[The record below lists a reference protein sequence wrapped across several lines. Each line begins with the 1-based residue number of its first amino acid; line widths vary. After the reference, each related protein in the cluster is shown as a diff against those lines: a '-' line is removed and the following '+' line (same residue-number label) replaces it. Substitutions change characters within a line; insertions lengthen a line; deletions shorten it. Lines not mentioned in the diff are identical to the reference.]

1 MDSVPESCAEPNS
14 DRSFSQIKAVWIPS
28 RKVVPNRIL
37 IVVFPELRL
46 YGFGPGQ
53 RPFPELLRILED
65 DGAPGGGATMQKR
78 KPIVI
83 ASGSAAAIE
92 IGSLF

>member
-1 MDSVPESCAEPNS
+1 M
-14 DRSFSQIKAVWIPS
+14 
-28 RKVVPNRIL
+28 PNRIL

-53 RPFPELLRILED
+53 RPFPELLRILEEE
-65 DGAPGGGATMQKR
+65 GAPGLGGAVIKQKE
-78 KPIVI
+78 PILI
-83 ASGSAAAIE
+83 ARGSAVAIE